1 MVKDLQKED
10 KRNDHEIKKV
20 DTKLAIMNKELEEKI
35 KTIDRV
41 NEVVSL
47 VEGRI
52 ENLEDFNKFGPDKLE
67 TIHNALDAD
76 FTATER

>member
-1 MVKDLQKED
+1 M
-10 KRNDHEIKKV
+10 
-20 DTKLAIMNKELEEKI
+20 KLGSKINKITIELEDKI

-52 ENLEDFNKFGPDKLE
+52 ENLEDFNKFGPDKL
-67 TIHNALDAD
+67 
-76 FTATER
+76 